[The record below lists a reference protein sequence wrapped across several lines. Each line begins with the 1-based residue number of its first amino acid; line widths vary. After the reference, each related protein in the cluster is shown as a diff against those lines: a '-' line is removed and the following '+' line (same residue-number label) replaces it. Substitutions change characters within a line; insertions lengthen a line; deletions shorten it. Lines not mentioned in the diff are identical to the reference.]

1 MEANDEFAIQK
12 AKTTSYN
19 SWSDAM
25 KLSLKFNCHIYGK
38 NLKHIGWQTGEYVID
53 KVKELFPGA
62 SEIMQRCRDYPRKMK
77 IPMNL

>member
-25 KLSLKFNCHIYGK
+25 KLSLKFHCHIYGK
-38 NLKHIGWQTGEYVID
+38 NLKHIGWQTGRG
-53 KVKELFPGA
+53 K
-62 SEIMQRCRDYPRKMK
+62 
-77 IPMNL
+77 NLKHKKREKTIQQD